1 MLDGTPQQRG
11 RFLWALGVALVAMI
25 SSMSM
30 PTSAVAQQQQQQR
43 LRIVGSLAGVS
54 MYTKL
59 EEPFWT
65 RELSRLSEG
74 RFSAS
79 IVPFDRAGIQA
90 QDMLR
95 LIKLGVVPFGTT
107 LLSQVAVDQ
116 PELAAA
122 DLAGL
127 NPDMPTLKRVVGA
140 FRPYLEDA
148 LRTRHGVE
156 LLALYLYP
164 AQVIF
169 CRRPLTSLA
178 DLRTRR
184 IRVSSATQSDFVRAL
199 GGIPIYTEFS
209 ALMFTMRT
217 GSTECAIT
225 GTMSGNMLGLYEV
238 ADYLY
243 SMPMNWGLAV
253 FSAQTQAWNA
263 LPAEL
268 KALLRQELPKLEAE
282 VWKQAERETSD
293 GIACNIGAA
302 SCTGG
307 RKGAMKEVRP
317 SAADDQRRREIF
329 ARDVLPA
336 WVGRC
341 DAELACADVWARTI
355 EPLVGVKAKSPR

>member
-1 MLDGTPQQRG
+1 MLDGTRQRRG
-11 RFLWALGVALVAMI
+11 RFLCGLGVALATLI
-25 SSMSM
+25 SSMAL
-30 PTSAVAQQQQQQR
+30 PTSAVAQQQQQR

-65 RELSRLSEG
+65 RELARLSEG

-95 LIKLGVVPFGTT
+95 LIKLGVAPFGTT
-107 LLSQVAVDQ
+107 LLSQLAVDQ

-127 NPDMPTLKRVVGA
+127 NPDMPTLKRVVEA
-140 FRPYLEDA
+140 FRPYLENS

-156 LLALYLYP
+156 LLAVYLYP
-164 AQVIF
+164 AQAIF
-169 CRRPLTSLA
+169 CRHPLASLEG
-178 DLRTRR
+178 LRARR
-184 IRVSSATQSDFVRAL
+184 VRVSSATQADFVRAL
-199 GGIPIYTEFS
+199 GGVPVYTEFS
-209 ALMFTMRT
+209 ALMPNMRN

-225 GTMSGNMLGLYEV
+225 GTMSGNMLGLHEV
-238 ADYLY
+238 AEHLY
-243 SMPMNWGLAV
+243 SMPVTWGLAI
-253 FSAQTQAWNA
+253 FSAQTQAWSA

-282 VWKQAERETSD
+282 AWKQAERETSD

-302 SCTGG
+302 SCTAG

-341 DAELACADVWARTI
+341 GPELACADVWNNSIAPI
-355 EPLVGVKAKSPR
+355 VGVKAPSPR